1 MSVPVGFRGCPGR
14 IVYKCSGPP
23 RTVSSV
29 LSGCQTL
36 LTIDVAAPCR
46 AGNIVIDRPASIS
59 CIVCAGRTR
68 IPWCRNHVQD
78 RVVNIPAAQ
87 ESGQMHLLRGSVY
100 VSFRQLVPADTCLS
114 RSGHVLVSTG
124 TALACNPPPPVVFS
138 RDVGPPL
145 LR

>member
-1 MSVPVGFRGCPGR
+1 MSVPVGLRGCPGR

-29 LSGCQTL
+29 LSGCQIL

-100 VSFRQLVPADTCLS
+100 VFFLRLVLADTWSS
-114 RSGHVLVSTG
+114 RPCREQVSTG
-124 TALACNPPPPVVFS
+124 TVLTCNPLPLVESS
-138 RDVGPPL
+138 RGVSPPL